1 MRLLR
6 AAFLVGAVLSSP
18 ALAEPPVDIPEANL
32 SIKVATGN
40 TYQAIVAALPKPPE
54 QSRRSMTIENN
65 NASDNCEID
74 VTGTVAVG
82 DTTSTTHTVGGTSLT
97 AAQAS
102 ILLLPG
108 GSWQRYYPFI
118 PSNAI
123 VGTCANTGDS
133 LYVSGQ

>member
-6 AAFLVGAVLSSP
+6 AAFLLGVIVSSP
-18 ALAEPPVDIPEANL
+18 AVAEPPVDIPEANL

-40 TYQAIVAALPKPPE
+40 TYQAIVPALPNPPQ
-54 QSRRSMTIENN
+54 QSRRSITIENN
-65 NASDNCEID
+65 NATDICEID
-74 VTGTVAVG
+74 VTGAVAIG
-82 DTTSTTHTVGGTSLT
+82 DTTATAHTIGGVSLT
-97 AAQAS
+97 AIQAS
-102 ILLLPG
+102 IRLLPG

-123 VGTCANTGDS
+123 VGTCDSTGDS